1 MVQLDGHTWILRVL
15 TASALWWAADV
26 VMQDDGARTD
36 RFSPYYGN
44 TGLFFVRC
52 NDKTRHFMQV
62 SPPLVLHLHG
72 PLALGPRPFACFR
85 PPTLALRLCPFYFS
99 VS

>member
-1 MVQLDGHTWILRVL
+1 
-15 TASALWWAADV
+15 
-26 VMQDDGARTD
+26 MQDDGARTD

-62 SPPLVLHLHG
+62 RPPLVLHLHG
-72 PLALGPRPFACFR
+72 YDGRSAEN
-85 PPTLALRLCPFYFS
+85 
-99 VS
+99 VM